1 MSKAVSVCVRSHMCG
16 RTRDMSVAVNCV
28 VVLQQA
34 AATKEP
40 GSSLYHD
47 VDGTA
52 ALHCA
57 LIVVTRRRGVCS
69 VLCVCVVCYV
79 SWTWRDVK

>member
-1 MSKAVSVCVRSHMCG
+1 MAVYLTHCIPDLKGGGGEAGVSKAVSVCVRSHMCG

-28 VVLQQA
+28 IVLQQA

-47 VDGTA
+47 
-52 ALHCA
+52 C
-57 LIVVTRRRGVCS
+57 
-69 VLCVCVVCYV
+69 
-79 SWTWRDVK
+79 